1 MPKNEF
7 KRLLQDGKSVAG
19 SWIGFCDPYSAELM
33 ANAGFD
39 WLLIDM
45 EHFPLGREALRTIL
59 MACKGSDSAA
69 VVRVPVNSREYVS
82 AALDLGAQ
90 GVMIPMVNSLAD
102 AQKAVEFAR
111 YPPLGRRGMGPV
123 RASRYMNDF
132 ERYRRDANKET
143 ALFVQIE
150 TPEGVANA
158 SQILSVNG
166 IDGLFIGNGDLAS
179 FVNGGQPSPAV
190 DRIVDELIVL
200 AKNMSLPVGLPT
212 WSSEE
217 FRDYEQRGA
226 QLLTIGSDMA
236 FMAQAARTQLSSV
249 RRLLK
254 ATEV

>member
-1 MPKNEF
+1 MNKL
-7 KRLLQDGKSVAG
+7 KRLLKDGKSAVG

-33 ANAGFD
+33 AKAGFD

-59 MACKGSDSAA
+59 MACTGSDSAA
-69 VVRVPVNSREYVS
+69 VVRVPTNSREYIS

-90 GVMIPMVNSLAD
+90 GVMIPMINSLAD
-102 AQKAVEFAR
+102 AQKAVEFSR
-111 YPPLGRRGMGPV
+111 YPPRGRRGMGPI
-123 RASRYMNDF
+123 RASNYMSDF
-132 ERYRRDANKET
+132 ERYRKEANDEL

-158 SQILSVNG
+158 SQILSVEG

-179 FVNGGQPSPAV
+179 FINGGQPSPEV
-190 DRIVDELIVL
+190 DRVVDDLIVL
-200 AKNMSLPVGLPT
+200 AKSMSLPAGLPT
-212 WSSEE
+212 WSPEE

-236 FMAQAARTQLSSV
+236 FMAQAARTQLLGV
-249 RRLLK
+249 RRK
-254 ATEV
+254 QRNGGQ